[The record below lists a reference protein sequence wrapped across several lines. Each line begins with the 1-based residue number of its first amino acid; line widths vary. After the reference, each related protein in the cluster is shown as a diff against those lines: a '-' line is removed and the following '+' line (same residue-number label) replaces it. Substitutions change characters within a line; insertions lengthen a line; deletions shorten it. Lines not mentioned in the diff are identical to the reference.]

1 MVFVN
6 LKIFLTFR
14 CVTELDDFLQELDED
29 VEGMQSTILF
39 LQQELKT
46 TRDRIHS
53 LEKENAQLR
62 QITNERNQKE
72 ATESATETKAIVKN
86 GENTITV
93 NNSQSQESG
102 SRKLETIEENACP
115 ETNTNVAGY
124 YNGSNVE
131 QQQQLVSSDIITE
144 DCSNSNPS
152 KNGNVARL
160 ARKRNYED
168 EPPVVVRVQEA
179 PVVPAMR
186 EINTPRTLPPKK
198 SKLRGIATRRSS
210 QLDEDQTVIST
221 PLVLD
226 NAVPSMISEDP
237 TPSAASVIT
246 NVIEQPPTQRPETE
260 TVSTAPE
267 RIQTRRRSV
276 RMQQNGSGGIDY

>member
-1 MVFVN
+1 MVFVY

-14 CVTELDDFLQELDED
+14 YLTELDDFLQELDED

-62 QITNERNQKE
+62 QITNDRNQKE
-72 ATESATETKAIVKN
+72 TTESATETKAIVKN
-86 GENTITV
+86 GDNTITV
-93 NNSQSQESG
+93 NNSQSQECG
-102 SRKLETIEENACP
+102 GRKLETIEENACQ

-131 QQQQLVSSDIITE
+131 QQQLVSSDIITE
-144 DCSNSNPS
+144 DCSNSNPN

-160 ARKRNYED
+160 ARKRNYEE

-186 EINTPRTLPPKK
+186 EINAPRTLPPKK

-237 TPSAASVIT
+237 TPSATTVIT
-246 NVIEQPPTQRPETE
+246 NVIEQPPTQRPEAE
-260 TVSTAPE
+260 TVSVVPE

>member
-1 MVFVN
+1 MVY
-6 LKIFLTFR
+6 LKIFLTFH
-14 CVTELDDFLQELDED
+14 CLTELDDFLQELDED

-72 ATESATETKAIVKN
+72 NTESATETKAIVKN

-102 SRKLETIEENACP
+102 SRKLETIEENACQ
-115 ETNTNVAGY
+115 ETNTNVSGY
-124 YNGSNVE
+124 YNGSNIE
-131 QQQQLVSSDIITE
+131 QQQLVSSDIITE
-144 DCSNSNPS
+144 DCSNSNSS

-160 ARKRNYED
+160 ARKRNYEE

-186 EINTPRTLPPKK
+186 ENNTPRTLPPKK
-198 SKLRGIATRRSS
+198 SKLRGIPTRRSS

-237 TPSAASVIT
+237 TASATSVIT
-246 NVIEQPPTQRPETE
+246 NVLGQPPNQRPEAE